1 MRTLI
6 ATFCVALAWSAA
18 ASAQPLACEIGG
30 AHVNPSSGST
40 TAGKTG
46 IMRCRDSDARLQR
59 EEELRDGKFVGM
71 RAFYERDGGKRVGNV
86 NEKGNRDGLQR
97 EFWPDGTLKREETA
111 VDGSTIGVVRTFYAS
126 GKPQR
131 IAHVAAREDAVPDNA
146 VEYHENGQFARLS
159 CAPKIRLKET
169 EGPCGFPDKAQ
180 SGIYSA
186 RGELVARETY
196 EQGRL
201 RERITLRN
209 GKMQANLEQTDAM
222 RIERSYFP
230 ESGTLRLERRTAL
243 DPDGR
248 PLRLREGLEKEFTPS
263 GQLLRETQWR
273 AGLAARDGE
282 WYQNG
287 QKKLDVART
296 VIRDNGVDRVQSDLR
311 HYWDNGKL
319 RSEEQRLAN
328 GNALPGRVVGTQ
340 RQYRE
345 DGSLRQ
351 EGEFNAGGWRE
362 RLREFDQAGN
372 VTSDEAFFED
382 GSRKSQSR

>member
-6 ATFCVALAWSAA
+6 AAFGVALAWCAA

-30 AHVNPSSGST
+30 AHVNPSNGST

-46 IMRCRDSDARLQR
+46 IMRCRDSEARLQR
-59 EEELRDGKFVGM
+59 EEELRDGKFVGL

-159 CAPKIRLKET
+159 CAPKNRLKET
-169 EGPCGFPDKAQ
+169 EAPCGFPDKAQ

-201 RERITLRN
+201 RERITLRD
-209 GKMQANLEQTDAM
+209 GKMQAGIEQTDTV

-230 ESGTLRLERRTAL
+230 EIGALRLERHTAL

-273 AGLAARDGE
+273 AGLAVREAE

-296 VIRDNGVDRVQSDLR
+296 VIRGNGVDHVQSDVR
-311 HYWDNGKL
+311 HYWDNGKP
-319 RSEEQRLAN
+319 RIEEQRLAN

-351 EGEFNAGGWRE
+351 EAEFNASGWQE
-362 RLREFDQAGN
+362 RLREIDRAGN

-382 GSRKSQSR
+382 GSRKSQRR